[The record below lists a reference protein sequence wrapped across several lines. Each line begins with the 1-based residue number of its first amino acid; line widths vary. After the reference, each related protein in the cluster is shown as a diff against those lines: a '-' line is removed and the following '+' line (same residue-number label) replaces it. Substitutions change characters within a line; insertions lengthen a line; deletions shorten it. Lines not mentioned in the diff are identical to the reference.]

1 MYQQNAA
8 TSSTFKFPIPR
19 KKVIVETELMLEME
33 SRVLAIHGLC
43 GLCVWYGSSGAGKST
58 SAEWMTE
65 RINEA
70 FYANNQHSFKAVK
83 YEVGKIKAGWGNEA
97 KRAIRSLYSAIAGV
111 TIDEGFYGRSTAEEL
126 ADLIVYTAQKE
137 QIQIAFVDEAGLL
150 SLDAIGGLVLV
161 SDKAK
166 ELGFNLTIVLVG
178 MDDLPQKLD
187 PKRRP
192 QIYRRIHDWCYFRHY
207 DLDQTVTLLKALHPH
222 FASLD
227 ETQRSDGEQ
236 FKFVHEISNGLP
248 GFIVQFISR
257 FDAQYK
263 VSTDAVD
270 TTFLRAVHL
279 RTVYDMQDMFN
290 QSKKNGGSINFTPEV
305 KANNNKP
312 AKKTR
317 AKTKTNANET
327 VENKKTAKTK

>member
-1 MYQQNAA
+1 MRQQNETS
-8 TSSTFKFPIPR
+8 TSSTFKFPVPR
-19 KKVIVETELMLEME
+19 KKVIVETELMREME
-33 SRVLAIHGLC
+33 SRVLAIHELC
-43 GLCVWYGSSGAGKST
+43 GLCAWYGSSGAGKST
-58 SAEWMTE
+58 TAEWMTK

-70 FYANNQHSFKAVK
+70 FDPDDEHSFKAVA
-83 YEVGKIKAGWGNEA
+83 YEVGKIKSGWGNEA

-126 ADLIVYTAQKE
+126 ADMVVYTAQKE

-166 ELGFNLTIVLVG
+166 QIGFNLTIVLIG

-207 DLDQTVTLLKALHPH
+207 ELEQTIALLKALHPH

-227 ETQRSDGEQ
+227 QTQRSDWEQ

-248 GFIVQFISR
+248 GFIAQFISR

-263 VSTDAVD
+263 ISPEDID

-279 RTVYDMQDMFN
+279 RTVYDMQDMFA
-290 QSKKNGGSINFTPEV
+290 QSKKNGGSINVASEPKVNSNESS
-305 KANNNKP
+305 
-312 AKKTR
+312 KK
-317 AKTKTNANET
+317 
-327 VENKKTAKTK
+327 KKTAKAK

>member
-1 MYQQNAA
+1 MHKQNETSSS

-19 KKVIVETELMLEME
+19 KKVIVETELMREME
-33 SRVLAIHGLC
+33 SRVLAIHELC
-43 GLCVWYGSSGAGKST
+43 GLCAWYGSSGAGKST
-58 SAEWMTE
+58 TAEWMTG

-70 FYANNQHSFKAVK
+70 YDPDDEHSFKAVT
-83 YEVGKIKAGWGNEA
+83 YEVGKIKTGWGNEA

-126 ADLIVYTAQKE
+126 ADLIIYTAQKE

-166 ELGFNLTIVLVG
+166 QLGFNLTIVLIG

-192 QIYRRIHDWCYFRHY
+192 QIFRRIHDWCCFRHY
-207 DLDQTVTLLKALHPH
+207 DLDQTIALLKALHPH
-222 FASLD
+222 FESLD
-227 ETQRSDGEQ
+227 ETQRSDWEQ

-257 FDAQYK
+257 FDAQYR
-263 VSTDAVD
+263 VSPEDID

-279 RTVYDMQDMFN
+279 RTVYDMQDMFA
-290 QSKKNGGSINFTPEV
+290 QSKKNGGSINVASEPKVNSNEP
-305 KANNNKP
+305 NK
-312 AKKTR
+312 K
-317 AKTKTNANET
+317 
-327 VENKKTAKTK
+327 KKTAKAK

>member
-1 MYQQNAA
+1 MYQQNKTS
-8 TSSTFKFPIPR
+8 TSSTFRFPIPR
-19 KKVIVETELMLEME
+19 KKVIVETELMREME
-33 SRVLAIHGLC
+33 SRVLAIHELC
-43 GLCVWYGSSGAGKST
+43 GLCAWYGSSGAGKST
-58 SAEWMTE
+58 SAEWMTG

-70 FYANNQHSFKAVK
+70 FDSNDEYSFKAVK

-97 KRAIRSLYSAIAGV
+97 KRAIRSLYSAVAGL

-126 ADLIVYTAQKE
+126 ADLVIYTAQKE
-137 QIQIAFVDEAGLL
+137 QLQVVFVDEAGLL

-166 ELGFNLTIVLVG
+166 QLEFNLTIVLIG

-207 DLDQTVTLLKALHPH
+207 DLEQTIALLKALHPH

-227 ETQRSDGEQ
+227 KTQRSDWEQ

-257 FDAQYK
+257 FDAQFK
-263 VSTDAVD
+263 VSPENID

-279 RTVYDMQDMFN
+279 RTVYDMQDMFE
-290 QSKKNGGSINFTPEV
+290 QSRKNGHSINVASEAKV
-305 KANNNKP
+305 NNNESI
-312 AKKTR
+312 KK
-317 AKTKTNANET
+317 
-327 VENKKTAKTK
+327 KKTANTK